1 MRPNRS
7 LLIVVCLSAAGFGAC
22 SRVSAGGSSL
32 GPGDRGTSSGIG
44 AGTGTVTTG
53 AAGSG
58 PGTAGSTGPGG
69 STGAAGTTGAG
80 GGIPQSGLL
89 TAGTWDDNL
98 NFDFYLKYLKTMDG
112 AQTPGLPLIPRAN
125 RLEIRVTDSAGIG
138 IGNAIV
144 TVTGA
149 DGKMLEAPTRSDGRL
164 FFFPGTVGAQ
174 SGDALQIAV
183 KVGATTANAAA
194 QVGDADVS
202 VVVAGATGAPPT
214 ALDLALVIDTTGSMT
229 DEIDYLKAE
238 VSSIASR
245 IKTDFPN
252 VTQRWALI
260 LYRDEG
266 DEYVV
271 RSFDFTDSLTTFQSQ
286 LSRQAADGGGDYPE
300 APDQALSKL
309 TTLTFSQN
317 AAARMAFWI
326 ADAPH
331 HDGKAATMVNDILL
345 AQRLGIH
352 LYPIAASGADD
363 LVEYTM
369 RTAAEVTGGRYLF
382 LTDDSGIG
390 LSHDEPTI
398 PCYFVTTL
406 SRAMSRMATMEL
418 TGTNVDVAPADVI
431 RTGGDPVAG
440 KCTLADGQVVSA
452 L

>member
-1 MRPNRS
+1 MRPNRA
-7 LLIVVCLSAAGFGAC
+7 LLIVVCLSAAGLGAC
-22 SRVSAGGSSL
+22 SGVGAGAS
-32 GPGDRGTSSGIG
+32 GPGDRGVDRGTSSGIG
-44 AGTGTVTTG
+44 ASTG
-53 AAGSG
+53 AGATAVTG
-58 PGTAGSTGPGG
+58 PGTAGSSDTGG

-80 GGIPQSGLL
+80 GSVPQSGLL

-98 NFDFYLKYLKTMDG
+98 NFDFYLKYLKKMDG

-125 RLEIRVTDSAGIG
+125 RLEIRVTDSAGTG

-149 DGKMLEAPTRSDGRL
+149 DGTMLEAPTRSDGRL

-174 SGDALQIAV
+174 SGDALQIGV
-183 KVGATTANAAA
+183 KVGTNTATATAV
-194 QVGDADVS
+194 VGDADVS
-202 VVVAGATGAPPT
+202 VVVGNATAAPPT
-214 ALDLALVIDTTGSMT
+214 ALELALVIDTTGSMQ
-229 DEIDYLKAE
+229 DEIDYLKVE
-238 VSSIASR
+238 VNSIASR

-252 VTQRWALI
+252 VAQRWALI
-260 LYRDEG
+260 LYRDQG

-286 LSRQAADGGGDYPE
+286 LSRQMADGGGDYPE
-300 APDQALSKL
+300 APEQALSKL

-331 HDGKAATMVNDILL
+331 HDANAATMVNDILL

-352 LYPIAASGADD
+352 LYPIAASGADS

-369 RTAAEVTGGRYLF
+369 RAAAEVTGGRYLF

-390 LSHDEPTI
+390 LSHEEPTI
-398 PCYFVTTL
+398 PCYFVTSL
-406 SRAMSRMATMEL
+406 SRAMSRMAAMEL
-418 TGTNVDVAPADVI
+418 TGMNIEVTPADVI

-440 KCTLADGQVVSA
+440 KCTLADGQVVSV

>member
-1 MRPNRS
+1 MNTNWRFRDHR
-7 LLIVVCLSAAGFGAC
+7 GF
-22 SRVSAGGSSL
+22 
-32 GPGDRGTSSGIG
+32 
-44 AGTGTVTTG
+44 
-53 AAGSG
+53 
-58 PGTAGSTGPGG
+58 
-69 STGAAGTTGAG
+69 
-80 GGIPQSGLL
+80 QH
-89 TAGTWDDNL
+89 
-98 NFDFYLKYLKTMDG
+98 
-112 AQTPGLPLIPRAN
+112 
-125 RLEIRVTDSAGIG
+125 
-138 IGNAIV
+138 
-144 TVTGA
+144 
-149 DGKMLEAPTRSDGRL
+149 
-164 FFFPGTVGAQ
+164 
-174 SGDALQIAV
+174 DAS
-183 KVGATTANAAA
+183 
-194 QVGDADVS
+194 VS
-202 VVVAGATGAPPT
+202 VVVAGATGAAPT
-214 ALDLALVIDTTGSMT
+214 ALDLALVIDTTGSMQ

-252 VTQRWALI
+252 VAQRWALI
-260 LYRDEG
+260 LYRDTG

-271 RSFDFTDSLTTFQSQ
+271 RSFDFTDSLTTFQGQ
-286 LSRQAADGGGDYPE
+286 LSRQVADGGGDYPE

-331 HDGKAATMVNDILL
+331 HEGREMMMVSDILL

-418 TGTNVDVAPADVI
+418 TGTNIDVAPADVI